1 MNIES
6 CRVITCC
13 FLDGRSPRNNSPGT
27 REQCLDLMKK
37 IISVECEL
45 NSDTPYDIIIVNHD
59 TGYVEG
65 NKYLES
71 IDGLKTKSGI
81 IRVVTTENKGLS
93 LDGFNTA
100 FEMFSE
106 DYRYWIFSED
116 DHVLFHHNYFHKLI
130 LEFNSLEQT
139 GFLALAPKSN
149 STPEHSGGGFGLTT
163 RENLQKIY
171 DKEGS
176 LPCLRTK
183 GNRVAAEV
191 FFTNAFVQNGMSIV
205 ENKTFCLSPIN
216 VEKCADHLINLK
228 QNINNLP
235 HLFKVGM

>member
-1 MNIES
+1 MNTKS
-6 CRVITCC
+6 CRVIVCC
-13 FLDGRSPRNNSPGT
+13 FLDGRSSRNNSPT
-27 REQCLDLMKK
+27 TKNQCLDLMKQ
-37 IISVECEL
+37 IISAECTL
-45 NSDTPYDIIIVNHD
+45 SSDVPYDIIIINHD

-65 NKYLES
+65 NNYLSS
-71 IDGLKTKSGI
+71 INNLSTKNGVI
-81 IRVVTTENKGLS
+81 KVVTTENKGLS
-93 LDGFNTA
+93 FDGYNTA
-100 FEMFSE
+100 FEMFRE
-106 DYRYWIFSED
+106 DYEYWIFSED

-149 STPEHSGGGFGLTT
+149 SALEHSGGGFGLTT

-183 GNRVAAEV
+183 GNRAAAEV

-216 VEKCADHLINLK
+216 VEKCKDHLINLK
-228 QNINNLP
+228 QNI
-235 HLFKVGM
+235 